1 MSQVTSGKLVG
12 KYWRVM
18 SMSLLRDMLA
28 KSRVRY
34 DICKKCDKYDAKK
47 DKCSKC
53 GCVMKF
59 KTKIPSARC
68 PIGKW

>member
-1 MSQVTSGKLVG
+1 
-12 KYWRVM
+12 M